1 MDYDYVP
8 LPSRKPLKWPNG
20 ARLALI
26 LTINVEYWDLLKET
40 EKPYY
45 AGGPSILPDP
55 LPGNVADY
63 PNYSWREYGQRVGVW
78 RMIDAF
84 DQAKVPAGITINA
97 KAGLERRQIIDAVN
111 SRGWE
116 IVAHNYVQ
124 TDLLS
129 NHFFEP
135 DKEREV
141 IRETLRVYEEVVGR
155 KAKGW
160 LSSSLRCTPK
170 TADFCADEGLIFF
183 TDLLNDDQPYLIRT
197 PSGPIVSI
205 PYSVEINDFMIFFRR
220 GMSTSEASQVL
231 QEQLDE
237 LYREGAESGRLM
249 NVGLHPH
256 VTGQPF
262 RIRALREFL
271 EYAKGL
277 EDIWWATREEI
288 ATWYLENHDS
298 HIPSS

>member
-170 TADFCADEGLIFF
+170 TADSCAEEGLIFF

>member
-1 MDYDYVP
+1 MQRDSCRGLLAPVAFAALLLLHAVAVGAGAQEAAPRQSANVLLSIADDLRPQLGAYDVDIMHA
-8 LPSRKPLKWPNG
+8 PNID
-20 ARLALI
+20 RLA
-26 LTINVEYWDLLKET
+26 E
-40 EKPYY
+40 
-45 AGGPSILPDP
+45 
-55 LPGNVADY
+55 
-63 PNYSWREYGQRVGVW
+63 
-78 RMIDAF
+78 
-84 DQAKVPAGITINA
+84 
-97 KAGLERRQIIDAVN
+97 
-111 SRGWE
+111 
-116 IVAHNYVQ
+116 
-124 TDLLS
+124 
-129 NHFFEP
+129 
-135 DKEREV
+135 
-141 IRETLRVYEEVVGR
+141 
-155 KAKGW
+155 
-160 LSSSLRCTPK
+160 
-170 TADFCADEGLIFF
+170 EGLIFF

>member
-1 MDYDYVP
+1 MP
-8 LPSRKPLKWPNG
+8 KS
-20 ARLALI
+20 
-26 LTINVEYWDLLKET
+26 
-40 EKPYY
+40 
-45 AGGPSILPDP
+45 
-55 LPGNVADY
+55 
-63 PNYSWREYGQRVGVW
+63 
-78 RMIDAF
+78 
-84 DQAKVPAGITINA
+84 
-97 KAGLERRQIIDAVN
+97 GLERRQIIDTVN

-124 TDLLS
+124 SDLLS

-135 DKEREV
+135 EKEREV

-170 TADFCADEGLIFF
+170 TADFCAEEGLIFF
-183 TDLLNDDQPYLIRT
+183 TDLLNDDQPYLMQT

-205 PYSVEINDFMIFFRR
+205 PYTVEINDFMIFFRR
-220 GMSTSEASQVL
+220 GMTTSEASQL
-231 QEQLDE
+231 FQEQLDE

-249 NVGLHPH
+249 NIGLHPH

-262 RIRALREFL
+262 RMRALREFL

-277 EDIWWATREEI
+277 EGVWWTTREEI
-288 ATWYLENHDS
+288 ATWYLENHLS
-298 HIPSS
+298 HIG